1 VIYCDV
7 SPNEPLSQGD
17 ILDECPLLFWQAS
30 GFGGQ
35 MEPVTRLVRVVVLT
49 QACDV
54 AQLKANRILV
64 ACVHS
69 ARELVERN
77 PRQAN
82 GARGIGQANLVV
94 DDFCGGAADAHAW
107 IPASRPGFSCPTFP
121 CPQFACP
128 IKNLRP
134 PLPCPSF
141 SELRKRPSCS
151 CPDARHGGR

>member
-1 VIYCDV
+1 MIYCDV

-30 GFGGQ
+30 GFAEQ

-77 PRQAN
+77 PRQGN
-82 GARGIGQANLVV
+82 GARGIGQGNLVV
-94 DDFCGGAADAHAW
+94 DDFCGGAADGHAW
-107 IPASRPGFSCPTFP
+107 IPAFRPGFSC
-121 CPQFACP
+121 Q
-128 IKNLRP
+128 LESRD
-134 PLPCPSF
+134 LPCT
-141 SELRKRPSCS
+141 RV
-151 CPDARHGGR
+151 GGAVWGIPFFPR